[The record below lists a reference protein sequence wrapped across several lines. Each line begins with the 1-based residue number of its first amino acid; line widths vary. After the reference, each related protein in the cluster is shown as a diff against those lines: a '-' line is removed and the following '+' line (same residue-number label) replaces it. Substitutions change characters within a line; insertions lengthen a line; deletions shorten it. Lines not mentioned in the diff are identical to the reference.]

1 MKLTGII
8 AEYNPLH
15 NGHIY
20 HMDEAR
26 RLSGA
31 DGLVVVMSGDF
42 VQRGEPAIIDKYLRT
57 KAALMSGADAVFELP
72 VRFACGSAGFFA
84 SGGVSVLNSLGAV
97 TGIAFGCE
105 DPDLDALRRLAA
117 FLEDEPDEYRELLLR
132 NLRIGMNY
140 AKARSLALEAV
151 LPQSTSSLL
160 EKPNNILA
168 VEYLRAMART
178 SSSLIPYAVARAGQG
193 HNESASAIRYALS
206 KELPDYGRH
215 APLPYAAVPDSGRYA
230 PRPYAAVPDSGR
242 YAPRPYAA
250 VPAPAVSSAS
260 SEPALARPAAGPS
273 VPGLSSMLPGHM
285 LDELGHPLL
294 PDDFS
299 ALLLYRLRL
308 LTEDELACFDDISPD
323 LANAIKRASSS
334 AHTFSK
340 LVHAVSS
347 RTYTDSRIRRSLI
360 HILLNL
366 REEKPSYASQPNLP
380 DQPGQPGQHPSGSP
394 LRDDRT
400 AAFKPAAL
408 RLLGFKKGTKVL
420 RHIQDTA
427 SVPIITKT
435 ADAPKGSLDED
446 VLASDIYRLVYME
459 RYGTALPDEY
469 HRGPVII

>member
-105 DPDLDALRRLAA
+105 DPDLDALRHLAA

-140 AKARSLALEAV
+140 ARARSLALEAV
-151 LPQSTSSLL
+151 LPPSMSSLL

-178 SSSLIPYAVARAGQG
+178 SSSLVPYAVARAGQG
-193 HNESASAIRYALS
+193 HNESASAIRCALS

-215 APLPYAAVPDSGRYA
+215 APL
-230 PRPYAAVPDSGR
+230 
-242 YAPRPYAA
+242 PYAA

-273 VPGLSSMLPGHM
+273 VPGLSSMLPGYM

-334 AHTFSK
+334 AHTFSE
-340 LVHAVSS
+340 LVHEVSS

-380 DQPGQPGQHPSGSP
+380 DQPGQPGQHPSGRP

>member
-206 KELPDYGRH
+206 KELPDYGRY
-215 APLPYAAVPDSGRYA
+215 APL
-230 PRPYAAVPDSGR
+230 
-242 YAPRPYAA
+242 PYAA

-347 RTYTDSRIRRSLI
+347 RTYTDSRICRSLI

-380 DQPGQPGQHPSGSP
+380 DQPGQHPSGRP

-420 RHIQDTA
+420 RHIQGTA

>member
-140 AKARSLALEAV
+140 ARARSLALEAV
-151 LPQSTSSLL
+151 LPPSMSSLL

-178 SSSLIPYAVARAGQG
+178 SSSLVPYAVARAGQG
-193 HNESASAIRYALS
+193 HNESASAIRCALS

-215 APLPYAAVPDSGRYA
+215 APLPYAAVP
-230 PRPYAAVPDSGR
+230 
-242 YAPRPYAA
+242 
-250 VPAPAVSSAS
+250 APAVSSAS
-260 SEPALARPAAGPS
+260 PEPALARPAAGPS

-334 AHTFSK
+334 AHTFSE

-380 DQPGQPGQHPSGSP
+380 DQPGQPGQHPSGRP